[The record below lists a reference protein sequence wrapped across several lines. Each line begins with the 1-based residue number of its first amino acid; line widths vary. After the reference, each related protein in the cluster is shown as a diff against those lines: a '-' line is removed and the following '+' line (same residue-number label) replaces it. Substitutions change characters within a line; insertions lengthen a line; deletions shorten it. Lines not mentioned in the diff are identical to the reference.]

1 MHSIPRHAAVNGKVK
16 WVGKIDAEIDDEN
29 DVLGQVVVHELAGA
43 GRDRVEGG
51 DDHQRDLDR
60 QEDSDDH
67 DEHHGRVVGF
77 SLSLV
82 VSAAS
87 GEEVS
92 VNPPLE

>member
-1 MHSIPRHAAVNGKVK
+1 M
-16 WVGKIDAEIDDEN
+16 
-29 DVLGQVVVHELAGA
+29 
-43 GRDRVEGG
+43 EGG

-60 QEDSDDH
+60 QEDGDDH
-67 DEHHGRVVGF
+67 DEHHGRIVGF

>member
-1 MHSIPRHAAVNGKVK
+1 M
-16 WVGKIDAEIDDEN
+16 
-29 DVLGQVVVHELAGA
+29 
-43 GRDRVEGG
+43 EGG

-87 GEEVS
+87 GGEVS
-92 VNPPLE
+92 VNCKPPSRAIIAFKGTVV